1 VSFHGI
7 LQLPVYSIIQETVD
21 SIRAHCRLQPAI
33 GIILGSGLG
42 AFADSFNDRT
52 IIPFNAL
59 PHFPSS
65 TVPGH
70 SGNLIIG
77 NIEGVPAAAL
87 QGRVHIYEGY
97 SSAEV
102 AFPTR
107 VLSALGIRKLI
118 VTNAAGGI
126 NTSFNAGDLMLIADH
141 INMMGANPLIGP
153 NMDEVGPRFPD
164 MSEAYDA
171 GMRATALEV
180 ASQKGIVLRE
190 GIYIGLSGPNYETP
204 AEIRMCRA
212 LGADAVGMSTVPE
225 VIVANHMGMRVL
237 GISCITNMA
246 AGILPGKLAHEE
258 VMATT
263 QRVGEIFR
271 SLLLGIIPFLA

>member
-1 VSFHGI
+1 
-7 LQLPVYSIIQETVD
+7 VYTAIQETVD
-21 SIRAHCRLQPAI
+21 SIRARCRQQPVI

-42 AFADSFNDRT
+42 AFSDYFSDQTA
-52 IIPFNAL
+52 IPFSSL

-77 NIEGVPAAAL
+77 NAGGVPVAAL
-87 QGRVHIYEGY
+87 QGRVHLYEGY
-97 SSAEV
+97 SSADV

-107 VLSALGIRKLI
+107 VLGALGVRQLI

-126 NTSFNAGDLMLIADH
+126 NTAFHPGDLMLITDH
-141 INMMGANPLIGP
+141 INMMGTNPLVGR
-153 NMDEVGPRFPD
+153 NMDEFGPRFPD
-164 MSEAYDA
+164 MSEAYDT
-171 GMRATALEV
+171 GMRRVSMDV
-180 ASQKGIVLRE
+180 AGEKGIILRE
-190 GIYIGLSGPNYETP
+190 GIYVGLSGPNYETP
-204 AEIRMCRA
+204 AEIRMCRV

-246 AGILPGKLAHEE
+246 AGILPGKLTHEE
-258 VMATT
+258 VVDTT
-263 QRVGEIFR
+263 QRVGKTFQ
-271 SLLLGIIPFLA
+271 SLLAGVIPRIADGIPRRT